1 VNERQIDI
9 YMQSYHD
16 APLQSAYINMDN
28 VAYAFGD
35 FARSNQIRQYH
46 EFSKW
51 DELSK
56 RILVILGLVKSLAGL
71 PSSFNAKVG
80 LLLPRAEVTVGDR
93 TERIEAIKQ
102 QAANGFLFR
111 NDSEPT
117 YCDLE
122 ISLFTEGTGIFTNHN
137 TALGVQGISSKS
149 VDIPVLMGGERNT
162 SVLLFQNGKM
172 NPELSDSNGPQF
184 FRFVEDKVRK
194 TMGVDVP
201 LSQVI
206 EAIARKET
214 VFRYPG
220 LKINIA
226 QSTEQ
231 ALEEYFQAQVRHLS
245 TRLENQRNLN
255 VCGAGG
261 ALWLIWDRLQPWFE
275 QNLNIPAT
283 YLGDGVQA
291 TLQSIFAESRE
302 FDIRRNPADP
312 WRFAD
317 ALGIYRY
324 LLNKYRQE
332 ETAPINKVGV

>member
-1 VNERQIDI
+1 
-9 YMQSYHD
+9 MQSYHD
-16 APLQSAYINMDN
+16 APLQSAYINMDG
-28 VAYAFGD
+28 VTYAFGD

-56 RILVILGLVKSLAGL
+56 RILVILGLVKLLAGL

-111 NDSEPT
+111 NEAEPT

-122 ISLFTEGTGIFTNHN
+122 ISLFTEGTGIFMSHSA
-137 TALGVQGISSKS
+137 ALSAQGIQPQS
-149 VDIPVLMGGERNT
+149 VNVPVVMGGERNT
-162 SVLLFQNGKM
+162 SVLLFQNGRM

-214 VFRYPG
+214 TFRYPG

-231 ALEEYFQAQVRHLS
+231 ALEEYFQAQTRHLS
-245 TRLENQRNLN
+245 TRLEKQQNLN

-261 ALWLIWDRLQPWFE
+261 ALWLIWDRLQYWLE
-275 QNLNIPAT
+275 QELNIPAA
-283 YLGDGVQA
+283 YLGDGVQT
-291 TLQSIFAESRE
+291 TLQNIFSESRE
-302 FDIRRNPADP
+302 FGLRRNPADP

-324 LLNKYRQE
+324 LLSKYRQD
-332 ETAPINKVGV
+332 TAQPITKVGV